1 MKLKVIFIFGH
12 LLLSLMAFGQQN
24 DLTTYQDIIFII
36 NDSTSYKKTFTRQTQ
51 PQIDSLILSVY
62 NEYVSLG
69 FLHCRLDTLVGKT
82 GIEAKVTLGQRAC
95 LQILSNDTLG
105 SSAPFQRWS
114 VATLNQQANQLLF
127 PYEESGFPF
136 AQLKV
141 VELIQIPDSCYQ
153 IKWQVEPGPYI
164 TFDSI
169 VFRSKDPL
177 PIKYLKNYINLKKN
191 SAYQES
197 AIQIANE
204 KLKQLSLLTVSQNPE
219 IRFHDNKATV
229 YFYGNKKK
237 SNYFNGIVGIR
248 PDENTEKIFIT
259 GDVEIK
265 LFNALNKAEK
275 LDLTW
280 KKLQP
285 ETQDLT
291 AQLGLPFIFN
301 LPIGLSGKINIYRR
315 DSTFTSNKSKLGI
328 VIPLGA
334 NNEIE
339 GFFEK
344 NNSNRLTN
352 FTNNLSGN
360 SRQNFYGL
368 RINLEKLDYT
378 FNPRIGWKIETSIGI
393 GDRTADNNEDSS
405 TETRT
410 LVWKPEL
417 EVEWYIPT
425 FKRQGLKIASNSS
438 LMEGSNF
445 FQNEL
450 FRIGGLRS
458 IRGFMEESLF
468 ASSYSVAS
476 FEYRFL
482 PELNTAFYFFSDFA
496 WYEAQTTTYFNTD
509 TPISFGLGTNF
520 ATKAGIFTFNYALG
534 QQFNNPILLRYAKI
548 SFGFRNVF

>member
-1 MKLKVIFIFGH
+1 MNQKFIFFLGYF
-12 LLLSLMAFGQQN
+12 LCSMMAFGQQSDTLQN
-24 DLTTYQDIIFII
+24 KDITFII
-36 NDSTSYKKTFTRQTQ
+36 NDSTSFKSTFSNRSPTQ
-51 PQIDSLILSVY
+51 KDSLILSVY
-62 NEYVSLG
+62 NEHVSMG
-69 FLHCRLDTLVGKT
+69 FLHCRIDTIVGKT
-82 GIEAKVTLGQRAC
+82 GIDAIVERGPRAC
-95 LQILSNDTLG
+95 LQLLLVDST
-105 SSAPFQRWS
+105 SSSLPFQRWDNES
-114 VATLNQQANQLLF
+114 LNQYANELLH

-136 AQLKV
+136 ARLEV
-141 VELIQIPDSCYQ
+141 VQLIQKEDSCYQ
-153 IKWQVEPGPYI
+153 IHWQVESGPYI

-177 PIKYLKNYINLKKN
+177 PYKYLANYINLKKN
-191 SAYQES
+191 TIYKES
-197 AIQIANE
+197 AIQSAND
-204 KLKQLSLLTVSQNPE
+204 KLKQLPLLTVTQNPE

-248 PDENTEKIFIT
+248 PDENSDRVFVT

-301 LPIGLSGKINIYRR
+301 LPLGLSGKINIYRR
-315 DSTFTSNKSKLGI
+315 DSTFTSTKSKLGV

-352 FTNNLSGN
+352 YTSNLSGN
-360 SRQNFYGL
+360 SRQNYYGL
-368 RINLEKLDYT
+368 RLNFEKLDYIL
-378 FNPRIGWKIETSIGI
+378 NPRKGWKIEASVSI

-405 TETRT
+405 TDTRT

-417 EVEWYIPT
+417 KTEWYIPT
-425 FKRQGLKIASNSS
+425 FKRQGLKIATNSS
-438 LMEGSNF
+438 LIDGSIF

-468 ASSYSVAS
+468 ASSYSIAS

-482 PELNTAFYFFSDFA
+482 PELNTAFYLFSDFA
-496 WYEAQTTTYFNTD
+496 WYEAQTTTYFTTD
-509 TPISFGLGTNF
+509 TPLSFGVGTNF

-534 QQFNNPILLRYAKI
+534 QQFNNPILFRDAKI
-548 SFGFRNVF
+548 SFGFRNIF